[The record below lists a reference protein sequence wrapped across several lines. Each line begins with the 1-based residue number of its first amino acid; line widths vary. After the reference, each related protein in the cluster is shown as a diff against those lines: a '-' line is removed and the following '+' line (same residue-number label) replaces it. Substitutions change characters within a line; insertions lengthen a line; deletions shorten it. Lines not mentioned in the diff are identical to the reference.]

1 MGRRRRTFPV
11 TATGFIARSIIA
23 RLLKRN
29 CSARGT
35 AHRESEKRQPEE
47 VSLMLATIGKRLVT
61 VIPTLIGV
69 IIVTFLLTRVLPGDP
84 AVYFAGPAATP
95 QSIADI
101 RKQLGFDRPL
111 PEQFLRYVND
121 LAHGNFGNSLSTGR
135 PVSTEITSRL
145 PASAELTLTGLLL
158 SMLIAVPLGVLA
170 AVRQGSWIDHLCRI
184 VATVGVSLPVFFTG
198 LLLVYIFYFRLGWA
212 PAPIGRL
219 DVFYTAPAQYT
230 GFYLIDS
237 LLTGDFEAFRAAL
250 SQLVLP
256 ALTLT
261 IFSLAP
267 IARMTRAS
275 MLAVLAS
282 EFVRT
287 ARASGLSSFRVIV
300 TYAFRNAMLP
310 VVTTLGMVFS
320 FLLGANV
327 LVEKVFAWP
336 GIGSYAVEALIASDF
351 APVQGFV
358 LTMAILYV
366 ALNMA
371 IDVLYGVIDPRVRL
385 EG

>member
-1 MGRRRRTFPV
+1 MF
-11 TATGFIARSIIA
+11 A
-23 RLLKRN
+23 K
-29 CSARGT
+29 
-35 AHRESEKRQPEE
+35 
-47 VSLMLATIGKRLVT
+47 IGKRLVT
-61 VIPTLIGV
+61 VIPTVIGV

-95 QSIADI
+95 QSIAEI
-101 RKQLGFDRPL
+101 RKSLGLDRPL
-111 PEQFLRYVND
+111 PEQFVHYVDD
-121 LAHGNFGNSLSTGR
+121 LVHGNLGNSLSTGQ
-135 PVSTEITSRL
+135 PVMTEIRSRL
-145 PASAELTLTGLLL
+145 PASAELTLFGLIL
-158 SMLIAVPLGVLA
+158 SMAIAVPLGILA
-170 AVRQGSWIDHLCRI
+170 AVRQGSWIDHACRI
-184 VATVGVSLPVFFTG
+184 IATAGVSLPVFFTG
-198 LLLVYIFYFRLGWA
+198 LLLVYIFYYLLGWA

-219 DVFYTAPAQYT
+219 DVFYSPPPHVT

-237 LLTGDFEAFRAAL
+237 LIAGDPETFRAAL
-250 SQLVLP
+250 SQLILP
-256 ALTLT
+256 ALTLG

-282 EFVRT
+282 DFVRT
-287 ARASGLSSFRVIV
+287 ARASGLSNRTVII

-358 LTMAILYV
+358 LAMALLYV

-371 IDVLYGVIDPRVRL
+371 IDILYGVIDPRVRL

>member
-1 MGRRRRTFPV
+1 MLNMISRRM
-11 TATGFIARSIIA
+11 
-23 RLLKRN
+23 LL
-29 CSARGT
+29 
-35 AHRESEKRQPEE
+35 
-47 VSLMLATIGKRLVT
+47 
-61 VIPTLIGV
+61 VIPNLIGV
-69 IIVTFLLTRVLPGDP
+69 IIVTFLLTRALPGDP
-84 AVYFAGPAATP
+84 AAYFAGPAATKDAIE
-95 QSIADI
+95 QV
-101 RKQLGFDRPL
+101 RKQLGLDKPL
-111 PEQFLRYVND
+111 VLQFGDYVGD
-121 LAHGNFGNSLSTGR
+121 LAKGNLGTSLTTGQ
-135 PVSTEITSRL
+135 PVLTELRNRL
-145 PASAELTLTGLLL
+145 PASAELTLFGLIL
-158 SMLIAVPLGVLA
+158 SMAIAIPLGILA
-170 AVRQGSWIDHLCRI
+170 AVKQGSWIDHTCRV
-184 VATVGVSLPVFFTG
+184 VATAGVSLPVFFTG
-198 LLLVYIFYFRLGWA
+198 LLLVYFFYFKLGWS
-212 PAPIGRL
+212 PAPLGRL
-219 DVFYTAPAQYT
+219 DVFSSPPPSIT

-237 LLTGDFEAFRAAL
+237 LVTGQFETFRAAL
-250 SQLVLP
+250 SQLLLP
-256 ALTLT
+256 GMTLC

-287 ARASGLSSFRVIV
+287 ARASGLDSRTVII

-336 GIGSYAVEALIASDF
+336 GIGSYAIEALISSDF

-366 ALNMA
+366 ALNLI

>member
-1 MGRRRRTFPV
+1 
-11 TATGFIARSIIA
+11 
-23 RLLKRN
+23 
-29 CSARGT
+29 
-35 AHRESEKRQPEE
+35 
-47 VSLMLATIGKRLVT
+47 MLTTIGKRLLT
-61 VIPTLIGV
+61 VLPTLIGV
-69 IIVTFLLTRVLPGDP
+69 IIVTFLLTRALPGDP
-84 AVYFAGPAATP
+84 AAYFAGPAATKEAVE
-95 QSIADI
+95 QVRVS
-101 RKQLGFDRPL
+101 LGLDKPL
-111 PEQFLRYVND
+111 PIQFVRYVND
-121 LAHGNFGNSLSTGR
+121 LVHGNLGNSLSTGR
-135 PVSTEITSRL
+135 PVVTEIASRL
-145 PASAELTLTGLLL
+145 PASAELTLLGLIL
-158 SMLIAVPLGVLA
+158 SMVIAVPLGILA
-170 AVRQGSWIDHLCRI
+170 AVKQGSWIDHTCRI
-184 VATVGVSLPVFFTG
+184 VATAGVSLPVFFTG
-198 LLLVYIFYFRLGWA
+198 LLLVYVFYYILGWS

-219 DVFYTAPAQYT
+219 DAFASAPPNIT

-237 LLTGDFEAFRAAL
+237 LLTGNVETFRATL
-250 SQLVLP
+250 SQLILP
-256 ALTLT
+256 AFTLG

-287 ARASGLSSFRVIV
+287 ARASGLDNRTVII

-336 GIGSYAVEALIASDF
+336 GIGSYAVEALLQSDF

-358 LTMAILYV
+358 LTMAVMYV
-366 ALNMA
+366 ALNLL
-371 IDVLYGVIDPRVRL
+371 IDILYGVIDPRVRL

>member
-1 MGRRRRTFPV
+1 
-11 TATGFIARSIIA
+11 
-23 RLLKRN
+23 
-29 CSARGT
+29 
-35 AHRESEKRQPEE
+35 
-47 VSLMLATIGKRLVT
+47 MLATLGKRLIT

-69 IIVTFLLTRVLPGDP
+69 IIVTFLLTRALPGDP
-84 AVYFAGPAATP
+84 AAYFAGPAATKEAVE
-95 QSIADI
+95 QVRVS
-101 RKQLGFDRPL
+101 LGLDKPL
-111 PEQFLRYVND
+111 PIQFVRYVND
-121 LAHGNFGNSLSTGR
+121 LVHGNLGNSLSTGR
-135 PVSTEITSRL
+135 PVVTEIASRL
-145 PASAELTLTGLLL
+145 PASAELTLLGLIL
-158 SMLIAVPLGVLA
+158 SMVIAVPLGILA
-170 AVRQGSWIDHLCRI
+170 AVKQGSWIDHTCRV
-184 VATVGVSLPVFFTG
+184 VATAGVSLPVFFTG
-198 LLLVYIFYFRLGWA
+198 LLLVYVFYYILGWS

-219 DVFYTAPAQYT
+219 DAFSSVPPNIT
-230 GFYLIDS
+230 GFYTIDT
-237 LLTGDFEAFRAAL
+237 LLTGNVETFRASL
-250 SQLVLP
+250 SQLILP
-256 ALTLT
+256 AFTLG

-287 ARASGLSSFRVIV
+287 ARAAGLDNRTVII

-336 GIGSYAVEALIASDF
+336 GIGSYAVEALLQSDF

-358 LTMAILYV
+358 LTMAVMYV
-366 ALNMA
+366 ALNLL
-371 IDVLYGVIDPRVRL
+371 IDILYGVIDPRVRL

>member
-1 MGRRRRTFPV
+1 
-11 TATGFIARSIIA
+11 
-23 RLLKRN
+23 
-29 CSARGT
+29 
-35 AHRESEKRQPEE
+35 
-47 VSLMLATIGKRLVT
+47 MLATIGKRLLT
-61 VIPTLIGV
+61 VIPTAIGV
-69 IIVTFLLTRVLPGDP
+69 VVVTFLLTRVLPGDP

-101 RKQLGFDRPL
+101 RKSLGLDRPL
-111 PEQFLRYVND
+111 PEQFARYVRD

-135 PVSTEITSRL
+135 PVVTEITSRL
-145 PASAELTLTGLLL
+145 PASAELTLSGLLI
-158 SMLIAVPLGVLA
+158 SISIAIPLGILA
-170 AVRQGSWIDHLCRI
+170 AVRQGSWIDHTCRI
-184 VATVGVSLPVFFTG
+184 VTTAGVSLPVFFTG
-198 LLLVYIFYFRLGWA
+198 LLLVYVFYFVLGWS

-219 DVFYTAPAQYT
+219 DAFATAPPQIT
-230 GFYLIDS
+230 GFYVFDS
-237 LLTGDFEAFRAAL
+237 LVTGNFETFRAAI
-250 SQLVLP
+250 SQLILP
-256 ALTLT
+256 AVTLG

-275 MLAVLAS
+275 MLAVLGS
-282 EFVRT
+282 DFVRT
-287 ARASGLSSFRVIV
+287 ARASGLDTRTVII

-336 GIGSYAVEALIASDF
+336 GIGSYAVEALLQSDF

-358 LTMAILYV
+358 LTMAILYIV
-366 ALNMA
+366 LNLL
-371 IDVLYGVIDPRVRL
+371 IDILYGIIDPRVRL